1 VPPCLAVQAQPEV
14 SATIV
19 DENESADVEW
29 ADEEDPWAEEEGVQ
43 VADPLE
49 SVNRLFFQFND
60 RLYYWV
66 LKPVATGYSRVVGKD
81 FRICIRNIFSN
92 LLAPGRIV
100 NNLLQGKVEN
110 SFIEAGRFV
119 INSSLG
125 ILGAGD
131 VARSDFNLTVRDED
145 FGQTIGFYGAGAGF
159 YINWPVLGPSNARDT
174 IGLVADTFLD
184 PLAYVMGSDYV
195 LQASVYSGKKVNQVS
210 LSLGD
215 YEVFT
220 ETAMDPYAA
229 VRDAY
234 NQYRQGRIEDK
245 NIEQKNPL

>member
-119 INSSLG
+119 VNSSLG

-131 VARSDFNLTVRDED
+131 VARTEFNLTVRDED

-184 PLAYVMGSDYV
+184 PLAYAMGSDYL